1 MSNRIN
7 GKTEKRDV
15 EFANL
20 VKSAYKSG
28 TASRDITVNEFVEEI
43 KVELIK
49 IIHRTKS
56 LASR

>member
-7 GKTEKRDV
+7 GKTKKRDV

-20 VKSAYKSG
+20 VKSAYKNG
-28 TASRDITVNEFVEEI
+28 TASRDITINEFIEEI

-49 IIHRTKS
+49 IIHRT
-56 LASR
+56 